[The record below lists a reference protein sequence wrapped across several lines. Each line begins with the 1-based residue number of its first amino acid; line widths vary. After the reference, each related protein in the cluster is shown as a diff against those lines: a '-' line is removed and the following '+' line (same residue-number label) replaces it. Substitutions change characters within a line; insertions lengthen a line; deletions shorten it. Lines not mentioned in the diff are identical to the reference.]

1 MHQDRAPESVWA
13 AAPEP
18 AKRRLRLFRRDPEAQ
33 TLWQSEFEQRDLGEP
48 LGLWATD
55 EAVALARF
63 DRVTAYAPA
72 SGEPLWT
79 WQPPGQDVI
88 VGVSQDTQDGLGIV
102 LHHDDGARGAGHV
115 RLTALDLGSGGVA
128 WSREQPKDQLGHV
141 GADQT
146 REVTLGGG
154 RIATAPIWI
163 ADSQGWKG
171 NEPPVVRCLDARTG
185 DVQWERS
192 LPDKWGDWFSVLATD
207 PPVLSVRNDGRRSRP
222 RLYVVREDGQWH
234 IELPYGYKDFGPA
247 VAVIGDTLV
256 AGLEPDDSAGND
268 EKNADAVL
276 RAYSVSTG
284 EQLWEWRTDHGRTL
298 HPLVHRGYF
307 MVGNGYGSRVT
318 VLDPADGRVVAERR
332 LPGFSYRA
340 RYAAWEDR
348 LAVVCHAVSETR
360 RVRVFRWK

>member
-1 MHQDRAPESVWA
+1 MHQDRTPESVWA

-33 TLWQSEFEQRDLGEP
+33 TLWQSEFEQHDLGEP

-72 SGEPLWT
+72 TGEPMWT

-88 VGVSQDTQDGLGIV
+88 VRVAEDTENGLGVV
-102 LHHDDGARGAGHV
+102 LHHDDGEHRARHV
-115 RLTALDLGSGGVA
+115 RLTALDLGSGAEA
-128 WSREQPKDQLGHV
+128 WSREQAKDQLGHV
-141 GADQT
+141 GADHA
-146 REVTLGGG
+146 REVAIGGG
-154 RIATAPIWI
+154 RIATVPTGNPGAPSI
-163 ADSQGWKG
+163 
-171 NEPPVVRCLDARTG
+171 VRCLDARTG
-185 DVQWERS
+185 AHQWERP
-192 LPDKWGDWFSVLATD
+192 LPDHWGDAFSVLASD
-207 PPVLSVRNDGRRSRP
+207 PPVLSVRDHGKRSRP
-222 RLYVVREDGQWH
+222 RLYVVCEDGQWH
-234 IELPYGYKDFGPA
+234 VELPEGYKDFGPA
-247 VAVIGDTLV
+247 VAVAGDTLTI
-256 AGLEPDDSAGND
+256 GLEPDEPTGDD
-268 EKNADAVL
+268 EKSADTLL

-284 EQLWEWRTDHGRTL
+284 DQLWEWRTDHGRTL

-340 RYAAWEDR
+340 RYAAWGDR

-360 RVRVFRWK
+360 RVRVFRWN

>member
-33 TLWQSEFEQRDLGEP
+33 TLWQSGFEQQDLGEP

-63 DRVTAYAPA
+63 DRVAAYAPA
-72 SGEPLWT
+72 TGEPLWT

-88 VGVSQDTQDGLGIV
+88 VGVSQDTQEGLGIV
-102 LHHDDGARGAGHV
+102 LHHDDGEPGAPHV
-115 RLTALDLGSGGVA
+115 RLTALDLGSGAVA
-128 WSREQPKDQLGHV
+128 WSREQPKDRLGHL
-141 GADQT
+141 GTDHA
-146 REVTLGGG
+146 REVAIGGG
-154 RIATAPIWI
+154 RVATLSSRP
-163 ADSQGWKG
+163 ADA
-171 NEPPVVRCLDARTG
+171 PPVVRCLDARTG
-185 DVQWERS
+185 AVQWERS
-192 LPDKWGDWFSVLATD
+192 LPDRWGDWYSLLATD
-207 PPVLSVRNDGRRSRP
+207 PPVLSVRNDGRRTRP

-234 IELPYGYKDFGPA
+234 VELPDGYKDFGPA
-247 VAVIGDTLV
+247 VATVDDTLV
-256 AGLEPDDSAGND
+256 VGLEPDEPVGDD
-268 EKNADAVL
+268 EKGVEALL
-276 RAYSVSTG
+276 RAYSVSSG

-332 LPGFSYRA
+332 VPGFSYRA
-340 RYAAWEDR
+340 RYAAWGDR

-360 RVRVFRWK
+360 RLRVFRWK